1 MFEKIKKWYNQGLW
15 SKEMVQNAFNKGI
28 LTEEEVKIII
38 EGGND

>member
-28 LTEEEVKIII
+28 LTEEEVKTII